1 MRHRHTPRVLLVPNP
16 DGTFACPENDCEKS
30 KATWKRGASA
40 LQHICACPLVVS
52 RGVRY
57 CLTEAGTKHTK
68 LSAKEL
74 RERRRAA
81 AKKYNAKIKAA
92 RASVAKTKA
101 AKRALADMQCAT
113 SGSTS
118 RRDAGKDTQQHPSA
132 PYLPTPLPTQG
143 SHVRDMFKGGTSV
156 ADTGRFC
163 GVAGSVLV
171 VQSTL
176 PTDPENQTPKT
187 NCNRGSSSAGMY
199 GSTASHERD
208 DLIMD
213 DWGLQA
219 VPCSFELWKLPPD
232 CQHSILVHAHRQ
244 RVVRL
249 PELYEAAK
257 DMTEGGAT
265 FFKIMKKYKVQHRS
279 AIKSKGVL
287 QTHPDKN
294 RNIHPSV
301 NELFRQRMEVLLDK
315 NDKLLDSLDE
325 IEKEVWHT
333 KEDTSAYLECRAASN
348 YILFFENLA
357 RNSSL

>member
-1 MRHRHTPRVLLVPNP
+1 
-16 DGTFACPENDCEKS
+16 
-30 KATWKRGASA
+30 
-40 LQHICACPLVVS
+40 
-52 RGVRY
+52 
-57 CLTEAGTKHTK
+57 
-68 LSAKEL
+68 
-74 RERRRAA
+74 
-81 AKKYNAKIKAA
+81 
-92 RASVAKTKA
+92 
-101 AKRALADMQCAT
+101 
-113 SGSTS
+113 
-118 RRDAGKDTQQHPSA
+118 
-132 PYLPTPLPTQG
+132 
-143 SHVRDMFKGGTSV
+143 MFKGGTSV

-199 GSTASHERD
+199 GSTASHERVCISQCAMTVGQFLVVSFSKHACVLQD